1 MSTVVSSLS
10 QWVGNRRQSPRQCSG
25 FAILE
30 NVGRGGAGCG
40 VNGDVAG
47 AGVNGNVGGG
57 GNGVGVSGGGVG
69 QCCCLVPQ
77 VSVSTAAGGWWC
89 NCWAI
94 PDYPALEP
102 LSDCRLKF
110 VTELWVRIRMI
121 AVVKYEKEIFDQMWW
136 HMERG
141 FNLGKAFLN
150 WFILDVRFRV
160 FGFGI
165 L

>member
-1 MSTVVSSLS
+1 MSVEVVPVVVSMVMLLVLVSMVML
-10 QWVGNRRQSPRQCSG
+10 VV
-25 FAILE
+25 L
-30 NVGRGGAGCG
+30 
-40 VNGDVAG
+40 
-47 AGVNGNVGGG
+47 
-57 GNGVGVSGGGVG
+57 GNGGGVSGGGVG

-121 AVVKYEKEIFDQMWW
+121 AVVKYEKEIFDQM
-136 HMERG
+136 
-141 FNLGKAFLN
+141 
-150 WFILDVRFRV
+150 
-160 FGFGI
+160 
-165 L
+165 